1 MGRTSKTTAAMPK
14 KGQTYLRQYELVDI
28 VRAYDPSVDEALLNK
43 AYIFSVKAHGTQMRH
58 SGDPYYAHPIEVAG
72 ILAGLHLDVASICTA
87 LLHDVLEDTEVT
99 FEELSDE
106 FTPEIAELVK
116 GVTKLGSVELSAN
129 ATKERVQ
136 AENFQKFV
144 LAISRDVR
152 VLLVK
157 MCDRLHNMRTLDH
170 HPKPESR
177 ERISRETLEIYA
189 PLARRVGVDR
199 ICSELEDLSF
209 KHINASAYESI
220 TNRLKSWR
228 SEQKEA
234 ISQMSIG
241 LRGFMQV
248 NKVSGRL
255 YGREKRAYA
264 IWRKL
269 EKQNISFD
277 DVADIFAFRIIVKD
291 VTECYRVL
299 GLLHQ
304 KYRCVPARF
313 RDYISVPKP
322 NGYQSIQTTI
332 LSENNRRVE
341 IQIRTE
347 RMEDVA
353 ERGVAAHWA
362 YKNNSYSYD
371 PDSAEASGGDPLKRI
386 RPLVEMME
394 QSGDADEFLEHAKLE
409 MFSDQVFTFTPKGDL
424 ISLPRGAT
432 PLDFAYA
439 VHTKVGD
446 TCIGAV
452 INGREVPLRSRLKNG
467 DAVKIIRG
475 GQAEA
480 QQDWENMVV
489 TGKARSA
496 LRRLTRT
503 GELAEFRRI
512 GQMLADHA
520 FSRED
525 KDFSESSLIDAMKR
539 LNYSSI
545 SDLYEMLGR
554 GKLSIQDFMNSVF
567 PSRKSLDYLETIISR
582 DLINDN
588 TVKLY
593 IKGEGLRSGVSI
605 HLSNCCHPVPGD
617 RIVGYQTEGRGVDV
631 HTIDCNILEKLE
643 THQENWLDL
652 GWRRAALQ
660 TASTGQITATLEHV
674 PGSLADVTKIVGE
687 AGGNVTNIKTL
698 VRSESFFDMVIDIEV
713 SDNRHLLQIVAAMRA
728 STYVVAAERTRSETI
743 YKNGKN
749 NEYR

>member
-1 MGRTSKTTAAMPK
+1 MGRTSKTKAAMPK

-28 VRAYDPSVDEALLNK
+28 VRAYDPSVDETLLNK

-99 FEELSDE
+99 FEELSNE

-129 ATKERVQ
+129 ATKEREQ

-220 TNRLKSWR
+220 TNRLNSWR

-248 NKVSGRL
+248 NKVAGRL

-291 VTECYRVL
+291 ITECYRVL

-332 LSENNRRVE
+332 LSENNPNKN
-341 IQIRTE
+341 RT
-347 RMEDVA
+347 
-353 ERGVAAHWA
+353 
-362 YKNNSYSYD
+362 Y
-371 PDSAEASGGDPLKRI
+371 
-386 RPLVEMME
+386 
-394 QSGDADEFLEHAKLE
+394 
-409 MFSDQVFTFTPKGDL
+409 
-424 ISLPRGAT
+424 
-432 PLDFAYA
+432 
-439 VHTKVGD
+439 
-446 TCIGAV
+446 
-452 INGREVPLRSRLKNG
+452 GRCS
-467 DAVKIIRG
+467 
-475 GQAEA
+475 
-480 QQDWENMVV
+480 
-489 TGKARSA
+489 
-496 LRRLTRT
+496 
-503 GELAEFRRI
+503 
-512 GQMLADHA
+512 
-520 FSRED
+520 
-525 KDFSESSLIDAMKR
+525 
-539 LNYSSI
+539 
-545 SDLYEMLGR
+545 
-554 GKLSIQDFMNSVF
+554 
-567 PSRKSLDYLETIISR
+567 
-582 DLINDN
+582 
-588 TVKLY
+588 
-593 IKGEGLRSGVSI
+593 
-605 HLSNCCHPVPGD
+605 
-617 RIVGYQTEGRGVDV
+617 
-631 HTIDCNILEKLE
+631 
-643 THQENWLDL
+643 
-652 GWRRAALQ
+652 
-660 TASTGQITATLEHV
+660 
-674 PGSLADVTKIVGE
+674 
-687 AGGNVTNIKTL
+687 
-698 VRSESFFDMVIDIEV
+698 
-713 SDNRHLLQIVAAMRA
+713 
-728 STYVVAAERTRSETI
+728 
-743 YKNGKN
+743 
-749 NEYR
+749 